1 MSSTLKQKKSGLLIA
16 SSIAILFLIFNFI
29 LISNGHFHEDAYI
42 LFIYVENFV
51 NGNGITYYSDGPHI
65 EGATDFLWLM
75 LLIFLVKLGLNV
87 GTSVI
92 LLNSVGVFIISYLLN
107 IEISNTKIK
116 NKKLL
121 LLLYPF
127 VFLWIFQQ
135 PLVAAVG
142 GFSVFL
148 YMALIL
154 LAFVSVYKEKYVLYT
169 PYIGLIIA
177 LFRPDGVIIGI
188 GFTLVGLYIAYKK
201 QKTKQYIA
209 GIIFGLV
216 VGISYFVW
224 RYNYFENLLPLP
236 LHVKSHGSLTA
247 GLVDNYAWIKT
258 NSYLLVPLFLLAFFN
273 KKIKYYL
280 FLASPVI
287 LLFIALITVT
297 QSQNIGFRFQAPVL
311 IIAYY
316 ILILLIIEYMEKYVF
331 SKFFKFIFA
340 VYVFGFMA
348 LGLKHLYDTRSIVH
362 FSYINQAP
370 LNINKILPNRSTI
383 ALTEAGRMAYGNQ
396 LGGHKIIDL
405 VGLNSEFPAKNTI
418 SIRYLEGI
426 SPEVLMYHHARKIN
440 MTWLNNYDVKVVLL
454 DDKDKKFLINKK
466 TYSDIERN
474 ALSKVDNAS
483 IVATQYLQKY
493 FNEYDIFIV
502 DYFENKSYYHVYAFK
517 KTLLLSGKIHTVLK
531 ESFQRGGASVYYNW
545 GASLSYNDF
554 QRGMASSYY
563 DMFDTSSYY
572 EMLDKLEA
580 RN

>member
-1 MSSTLKQKKSGLLIA
+1 MSNFFIKKKANLIIA
-16 SSIAILFLIFNFI
+16 VSIAFLFLLFNFL

-51 NGNGITYYSDGPHI
+51 NGNGITYYPDGPHI
-65 EGATDFLWLM
+65 EGATDFLWLV
-75 LLIFLVKLGLNV
+75 LLIFLGKVGLNV

-92 LLNSVGVFIISYLLN
+92 LLNSVGVFIISYLIN
-107 IEISNTKIK
+107 IEISSSKIK
-116 NKKLL
+116 NKELL
-121 LLLYPF
+121 IFLYPF

-135 PLVAAVG
+135 PLTAAVG

-188 GFTLVGLYIAYKK
+188 GFAFVGLYIAYKK
-201 QKTKQYIA
+201 HQTKQYMT

-216 VGISYFVW
+216 VGVSYFVW

-236 LHVKSHGSLTA
+236 LYVKSYGSLTA
-247 GLVDNYAWIKT
+247 GLVDNYAWTKT
-258 NSYLLVPLFLLAFFN
+258 NFYLLVPLFLLAFFN

-297 QSQNIGFRFQAPVL
+297 QSQNVGFRFQAPVL

-316 ILILLIIEYMEKYVF
+316 ILILLIIEYMEKHAISRF
-331 SKFFKFIFA
+331 LKFIFV
-340 VYVFGFMA
+340 VYVLGFMV
-348 LGLKHLYDTRSIVH
+348 LGLKYLYGTSSIIR
-362 FSYINQAP
+362 FNYINQVP
-370 LNINKILPNRSTI
+370 LDINKNLPNGSTI
-383 ALTEAGRMAYGNQ
+383 ALTEAGRMAYWNQ
-396 LGGHKIIDL
+396 SGGHKIIDL

-418 SIRYLEGI
+418 SIRYLEDI
-426 SPEVLMYHHARKIN
+426 LPEMMMYHHARKIN
-440 MTWLNNYDVKVVLL
+440 MTWLNNYDIKVVLL
-454 DDKDKKFLINKK
+454 DDKDKKFFINKK
-466 TYSDIERN
+466 TYSDIERDTM
-474 ALSKVDNAS
+474 SKSDNAS

-493 FNEYDIFIV
+493 FNEYDIYFV
-502 DYFENKSYYHVYAFK
+502 DYIENKSYYHVYAFK
-517 KTLLLSGKIHTVLK
+517 KTLLLRDRIHTVLK
-531 ESFQRGGASVYYNW
+531 ESFQRGAAS
-545 GASLSYNDF
+545 ASSYDEF
-554 QRGMASSYY
+554 QRGTASSYY
-563 DMFDTSSYY
+563 DMLDTLSYY